1 MDRYQLI
8 EELRKTDEITILE
21 LLEINS
27 QDLIDQ
33 FLDKIEDK
41 ESMLVRYFSDN

>member
-1 MDRYQLI
+1 MDRYELI

-41 ESMLVRYFSDN
+41 EPMLVRYFSDN